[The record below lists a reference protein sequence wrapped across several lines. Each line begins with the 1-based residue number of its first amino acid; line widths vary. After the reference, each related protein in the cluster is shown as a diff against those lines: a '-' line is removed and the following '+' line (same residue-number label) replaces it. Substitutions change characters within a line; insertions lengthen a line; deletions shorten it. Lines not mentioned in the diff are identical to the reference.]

1 MRLNKREQWRE
12 TQAAFYVSGAW
23 IDCARA
29 YREAHPLCERCLAKR
44 EISVAEQVHHKIR
57 LAPENINDPSVTL
70 CWDNLEALCGKCHK
84 AEHRKVKERRWSVDD
99 DGVVTV

>member
-12 TQAAFYVSGAW
+12 AQAAFYVSGAW

-57 LAPENINDPSVTL
+57 LAPENINDPSVL
-70 CWDNLEALCGKCHK
+70 GQSGGAVREMPQGGAQEDAA
-84 AEHRKVKERRWSVDD
+84 AEMERGR
-99 DGVVTV
+99 